1 MSWSRYQE
9 LYTPA
14 GAFAKRVESIT
25 EGNDLASNPNK
36 RPLIPTPGKA
46 PTPTGASRPFWRS
59 RGFWIY
65 LVVLLAINYLI
76 SVVFTSGPSR
86 ITVPYTTFIQQL
98 NADNVKD
105 ITAQSN
111 TIQGDF
117 VKAVTTGS
125 QTGALFQTERPVFAT
140 DNLEALLQQHN
151 VPITA
156 TAPGSGG
163 SPLLNLLLSFG
174 PALLLI
180 GGFLYLSR
188 RMAAAGPG
196 GILGAFGQSKATLY
210 TADSQTRITFDDVA
224 GIEEAKQ
231 DLAEVVDFLKTP
243 EKYQRLGAQIP
254 HGILLVGAP
263 GTGKTLLARAV
274 AGESNRPF
282 FSLSA
287 SEFVEAIVGVG
298 AARVRD
304 LFAKAKAAA
313 PSIIFIDEL
322 DAIGRSR
329 ASSASFG
336 ANDERE
342 QTLNQILTEMDGFTP
357 NQNVVVLAATNR
369 PEVLDPALLR
379 PGRFDRRVTVSPPD
393 RTGREA
399 ILKIHTRRVSLA
411 PDVDLGDIAGATAG
425 FVGADLHNIVNEAAL
440 IAARKGENAVT
451 RADFDE
457 AIERSVLGLRR
468 PIVLGPDEKRLIAY
482 HESGHALMGLLIP
495 GADPVKKLT
504 IVPRGLSLGST
515 YSQPID
521 DRYNYPESY
530 LRGRITLA
538 LGGRAAEEVAYG
550 AVTTGAES
558 DLQQVNQLARSMVAR
573 FGMSPKLGPIN
584 LIQPGD
590 GPATAEHFS
599 EETAKL
605 LDEEVRR
612 IVDECHREAV
622 RLLTENRD
630 RLDRIAEAVL
640 KKDTLDQDEIYAAAG
655 ISKPSDSHP
664 VIAPPLPANGSS
676 RDGDLAKAE
685 VGAGEIRH

>member
-1 MSWSRYQE
+1 
-9 LYTPA
+9 
-14 GAFAKRVESIT
+14 V
-25 EGNDLASNPNK
+25 ASNPTR
-36 RPLIPTPGKA
+36 RPQLPTTRTPGA
-46 PTPTGASRPFWRS
+46 PAGGPAPFWRN

-65 LVVLLAINYLI
+65 LVVLLLLNYLI
-76 SVVFTSGPSR
+76 SVLFTSGPPR
-86 ITVPYTTFIQQL
+86 LTVPYTTFIQQV

-105 ITAQSN
+105 VTAQGNS
-111 TIQGDF
+111 IQGDF
-117 VKAVTTGS
+117 KSSVTYGS
-125 QTGALFQTERPVFAT
+125 ASGAAFQTERPVFAQ

-156 TAPGSGG
+156 TPPGGQSA
-163 SPLLNLLLSFG
+163 LLTLLISFG

-188 RMAAAGPG
+188 RMQTAGPG
-196 GILGAFGQSKATLY
+196 GILGAFGQSRAKLY
-210 TADSQTRITFDDVA
+210 TPDSGPKTTFADVA
-224 GIEEAKQ
+224 GIDEAKQ
-231 DLAEVVDFLKTP
+231 DLAQVVDFLKTP

-254 HGILLVGAP
+254 HGILLVGPP

-274 AGESNRPF
+274 AGEASRPF

-298 AARVRD
+298 ASRVRD
-304 LFAKAKAAA
+304 LFAKAKEAA

-329 ASSASFG
+329 ASSTTFG

-393 RTGREA
+393 RAGREA
-399 ILKIHTRRVSLA
+399 ILKIHTRNLRLA
-411 PDVDLGDIAGATAG
+411 PDVNLGEIAGATAG
-425 FVGADLHNIVNEAAL
+425 FVGADLRNIANEAAL
-440 IAARKGENAVT
+440 LAAQKGEDLVT
-451 RADFDE
+451 QADFDE

-482 HESGHALMGLLIP
+482 HESGHALMGLLVA

-558 DLQQVNQLARSMVAR
+558 DLQQVNQIARSMVAR
-573 FGMSPKLGPIN
+573 FGMSPKLGPLN

-590 GPATAEHFS
+590 GAVAQHFS
-599 EETAKL
+599 EETSRL

-612 IVDECHREAV
+612 IVDECHRDSV
-622 RLLTENRD
+622 RILTENRD
-630 RLDRIAEAVL
+630 RLDRLAEAVL

-655 ISKPSDSHP
+655 ISPPASFHP
-664 VIAPPLPANGSS
+664 TIAPPLPGNGSS
-676 RDGDLAKAE
+676 RDRDLAKDE
-685 VGAGEIRH
+685 VGSEIHR

>member
-1 MSWSRYQE
+1 MASSPTRRPQ
-9 LYTPA
+9 LPTARPPGAPA
-14 GAFAKRVESIT
+14 G
-25 EGNDLASNPNK
+25 G
-36 RPLIPTPGKA
+36 PT
-46 PTPTGASRPFWRS
+46 PFWRN

-65 LVVLLAINYLI
+65 LVVLLLLNYVI
-76 SVVFTSGPSR
+76 SIVFTGGPSR
-86 ITVPYTTFIQQL
+86 MTVSYTTFIEQV
-98 NADNVKD
+98 NSNNVKD

-111 TIQGDF
+111 SIQGDF
-117 VKAVTTGS
+117 KASVTYGS
-125 QTGALFQTERPVFAT
+125 ASGTLFQTERPVFAQ

-151 VPITA
+151 VTVAA
-156 TAPGSGG
+156 TPPGSGQ

-188 RMAAAGPG
+188 RMQTAGPG
-196 GILGAFGQSKATLY
+196 GILGAFGQSRAKLY
-210 TADSQTRITFDDVA
+210 TADSGPRTTFADVA
-224 GIEEAKQ
+224 GIDEAKQ
-231 DLAEVVDFLKTP
+231 DLAQVVDFLKTP

-254 HGILLVGAP
+254 HGILLVGPP

-274 AGESNRPF
+274 AGEASRPF

-304 LFAKAKAAA
+304 LFAKAKEAA

-329 ASSASFG
+329 ASSATFG

-393 RTGREA
+393 RAGREA
-399 ILKIHTRRVSLA
+399 ILKIHTRNLRLA
-411 PDVDLGDIAGATAG
+411 PDVNLGEIAGATAG
-425 FVGADLHNIVNEAAL
+425 FVGADLRNIANEAAL
-440 IAARKGENAVT
+440 LAAQKGEDLVT
-451 RADFDE
+451 QADFDE

-482 HESGHALMGLLIP
+482 HESGHALMGLLVP

-558 DLQQVNQLARSMVAR
+558 DLQQVNQIARSMVAR
-573 FGMSPKLGPIN
+573 FGMSPKLGPLN

-590 GPATAEHFS
+590 GAITQHFS
-599 EETAKL
+599 EETSKL

-612 IVDECHREAV
+612 IVDECHRESV
-622 RLLTENRD
+622 RILTENRD
-630 RLDRIAEAVL
+630 RLDRLAEAVL

-655 ISKPSDSHP
+655 ISPPPSSHP
-664 VIAPPLPANGSS
+664 TIAPPLPGNGSS
-676 RDGDLAKAE
+676 RDRDLAKDE
-685 VGAGEIRH
+685 VGSEIHR

>member
-1 MSWSRYQE
+1 M
-9 LYTPA
+9 
-14 GAFAKRVESIT
+14 
-25 EGNDLASNPNK
+25 ASSPTK
-36 RPLIPTPGKA
+36 RPLIPSSRKA
-46 PTPTGASRPFWRS
+46 PTPAGAPKPFWRS

-76 SVVFTSGPSR
+76 SIVFTSGPSR
-86 ITVPYTTFIQQL
+86 ITVPYTSFIQQV

-111 TIQGDF
+111 SIQGDF
-117 VKAVTTGS
+117 IKSVTTGS
-125 QTGALFQTERPVFAT
+125 ASGTLFQTERPVFAT
-140 DNLEALLQQHN
+140 DNLEALLEQHN

-156 TAPGSGG
+156 TPPGSGG

-188 RMAAAGPG
+188 RMSAAGPG

-210 TADSQTRITFDDVA
+210 TADSGTGITFDDVA
-224 GIEEAKQ
+224 GIDEAKQ

-357 NQNVVVLAATNR
+357 SQNVVVLAATNR

-379 PGRFDRRVTVSPPD
+379 PGRFDRRVTVSAPD
-393 RTGREA
+393 RAGREA
-399 ILKIHTRRVSLA
+399 ILKIHTRNVSLA
-411 PDVDLGDIAGATAG
+411 PGVDLGDIAGATAG

-440 IAARKGENAVT
+440 IAARKGETAVT
-451 RADFDE
+451 REDFDE

-468 PIVLGPDEKRLIAY
+468 PIVLGPDDKRLIAY

-530 LRGRITLA
+530 LRGQITLA

-558 DLQQVNQLARSMVAR
+558 DLQQVNQIARSMVAR
-573 FGMSPKLGPIN
+573 FGMSPKLGPLN
-584 LIQPGD
+584 LTQPGD
-590 GPATAEHFS
+590 GAATTQHFS

-612 IVDECHREAV
+612 IVDECHRESV

-630 RLDRIAEAVL
+630 RLDRLAEAVL

-655 ISKPSDSHP
+655 INKPRSPRP
-664 VIAPPLPANGSS
+664 VIAPALPANGSS
-676 RDGDLAKAE
+676 HDGDLAKDE
-685 VGAGEIRH
+685 VGSEIHRA

>member
-1 MSWSRYQE
+1 
-9 LYTPA
+9 
-14 GAFAKRVESIT
+14 
-25 EGNDLASNPNK
+25 
-36 RPLIPTPGKA
+36 
-46 PTPTGASRPFWRS
+46 
-59 RGFWIY
+59 
-65 LVVLLAINYLI
+65 VLLLANYLI
-76 SVVFTSGPSR
+76 SFVFTSGPPR
-86 ITVPYTTFIQQL
+86 ETVPYTTFIAQV
-98 NADNVKD
+98 NDDNVKD
-105 ITAQSN
+105 ITAQGNS
-111 TIQGDF
+111 IQGDF
-117 VKAVTTGS
+117 KKPVTYGS
-125 QTGALFQTERPVFAT
+125 ASGTPFQTERPVFAT
-140 DNLEALLQQHN
+140 DHLDTLLEQHN

-156 TAPGSGG
+156 TPPGAG
-163 SPLLNLLLSFG
+163 SPLLTLLISFG

-180 GGFLYLSR
+180 GGLLYLSR
-188 RMAAAGPG
+188 RMATAGPG
-196 GILGAFGQSKATLY
+196 KATLY
-210 TADSQTRITFDDVA
+210 KPDEGPRTTFADVA

-329 ASSASFG
+329 ASSATFG

-342 QTLNQILTEMDGFTP
+342 QTLNQILTEMDGFDSSTH
-357 NQNVVVLAATNR
+357 VIVLGATNR
-369 PEVLDPALLR
+369 PDVLDKALLR
-379 PGRFDRRVTVSPPD
+379 PGRFDRRVTVSAPD
-393 RTGREA
+393 KAGREA
-399 ILKIHTRRVSLA
+399 ILRIHTRHVKLA
-411 PDVDLGDIAGATAG
+411 PGVDLGDIAGATAG
-425 FVGADLHNIVNEAAL
+425 FVGADLRNIVNEAAL
-440 IAARKGENAVT
+440 VAARKGEDSVT

-468 PIVLGPDEKRLIAY
+468 PITLGPDERRLIAY
-482 HESGHALMGLLIP
+482 HEGGHALMGLLIP

-530 LRGRITLA
+530 LRGRIILA

-558 DLQQVNQLARSMVAR
+558 DLQQVNQIARSMVAR
-573 FGMSPKLGPIN
+573 YGMSPKLGPLN
-584 LIQPGD
+584 LTQPGD
-590 GPATAEHFS
+590 GATAEHFS
-599 EETAKL
+599 EETARL

-612 IVDECHREAV
+612 IVEECHQEAV

-630 RLDRIAEAVL
+630 RLDRLAEAVL
-640 KKDTLDQDEIYAAAG
+640 KKDTLDQGEIYAATG
-655 ISKPSDSHP
+655 ITPPSSRP
-664 VIAPPLPANGSS
+664 VMAPPLPPNGSS
-676 RDGDLAKAE
+676 KDRDLARDE
-685 VGAGEIRH
+685 VGSEIER

>member
-1 MSWSRYQE
+1 LLPARGTGP
-9 LYTPA
+9 TPA
-14 GAFAKRVESIT
+14 GS
-25 EGNDLASNPNK
+25 P
-36 RPLIPTPGKA
+36 
-46 PTPTGASRPFWRS
+46 RPFWRS

-65 LVVLLAINYLI
+65 LVVLLAINYILTF
-76 SVVFTSGPSR
+76 VFMSGPAR
-86 ITVPYTTFIQQL
+86 ITVPYTTFIQQVS
-98 NADNVKD
+98 ADNVKD
-105 ITAQSN
+105 ITAQANS
-111 TIQGDF
+111 IQGDF
-117 VKAVTTGS
+117 KTAVTSGS
-125 QTGALFQTERPVFAT
+125 ASGTLFQTERPVFAT
-140 DNLEALLQQHN
+140 DNLETLLEQHN

-163 SPLLNLLLSFG
+163 SPLLNILLSFG
-174 PALLLI
+174 PAILLI

-188 RMAAAGPG
+188 RAAGAGPG
-196 GILGAFGQSKATLY
+196 GFLGAFGQSKATLY
-210 TADSQTRITFDDVA
+210 TPDSGTRITFADVA

-322 DAIGRSR
+322 DAIGRAR
-329 ASSASFG
+329 ASSATFG

-379 PGRFDRRVTVSPPD
+379 PGRFDRRVTVNAPD
-393 RTGREA
+393 KAGREA
-399 ILKIHTRRVSLA
+399 ILKIHTRNVSLA

-425 FVGADLHNIVNEAAL
+425 FVGADLRNIVNEAAL
-440 IAARKGENAVT
+440 VAARKGKTAVT
-451 RADFDE
+451 REDFDE

-468 PIVLGPDEKRLIAY
+468 PIVLGADEKRLIAY
-482 HESGHALMGLLIP
+482 HESGHALMGLLVP

-558 DLQQVNQLARSMVAR
+558 DLQQVNQIARSMVAR
-573 FGMSPKLGPIN
+573 FGMSPKLGPLN
-584 LIQPGD
+584 LTQPGD
-590 GPATAEHFS
+590 GAASTEHFS
-599 EETAKL
+599 EETAKI

-612 IVDECHREAV
+612 IVDECHRESV

-630 RLDRIAEAVL
+630 RLDRLAEAVL
-640 KKDTLDQDEIYAAAG
+640 KKDTLDQDEIYAATG
-655 ISKPSDSHP
+655 ISKPPIARP

-676 RDGDLAKAE
+676 RDGDLAKDE
-685 VGAGEIRH
+685 VGSEIHRS

>member
-1 MSWSRYQE
+1 M
-9 LYTPA
+9 
-14 GAFAKRVESIT
+14 
-25 EGNDLASNPNK
+25 ASSPTK
-36 RPLIPTPGKA
+36 RPLIPVPKNTPA
-46 PTPTGASRPFWRS
+46 PAGRPAPFWRN

-65 LVVLLAINYLI
+65 LLVLLALNYLI
-76 SVVFTSGPSR
+76 TFVFMSGPSR
-86 ITVPYTTFIQQL
+86 VTVPYTTFIQQL
-98 NADNVKD
+98 NGDNVKD
-105 ITAQSN
+105 ITAQGNS
-111 TIQGDF
+111 IQGDF
-117 VKAVTTGS
+117 KKSVTYGTASG
-125 QTGALFQTERPVFAT
+125 TLFQTERPVFAT
-140 DNLEALLQQHN
+140 DNLEALLEQHN
-151 VPITA
+151 VPISA
-156 TAPGSGG
+156 TPPGTGG

-188 RMAAAGPG
+188 RMSSAGPG
-196 GILGAFGQSKATLY
+196 GILGAFGQSRAQLY
-210 TADSQTRITFDDVA
+210 TPDSGPRTTFADVA
-224 GIEEAKQ
+224 GIDEAKQ

-254 HGILLVGAP
+254 HGVLLVGPP

-329 ASSASFG
+329 ASSATFG

-393 RTGREA
+393 RAGREA
-399 ILKIHTRRVSLA
+399 ILRIHTRHVKLA
-411 PDVDLGDIAGATAG
+411 PGVDLGDIAGATAG
-425 FVGADLHNIVNEAAL
+425 FVGADLRNIVNEAAL
-440 IAARKGENAVT
+440 IAARKGRDAVT
-451 RADFDE
+451 RDDFDE

-468 PIVLGPDEKRLIAY
+468 PITLGADERRLIAY
-482 HESGHALMGLLIP
+482 HEGGHALMGLLIP

-558 DLQQVNQLARSMVAR
+558 DLQQVNQIARSMVAR
-573 FGMSPKLGPIN
+573 FGMSPRLGPLN
-584 LIQPGD
+584 LTQPGD
-590 GPATAEHFS
+590 GAPAQHFS

-612 IVDECHREAV
+612 IVEECHREAV
-622 RLLTENRD
+622 RLLTENRE
-630 RLDRIAEAVL
+630 RLDRLAEAVL
-640 KKDTLDQDEIYAAAG
+640 KKDTLDQDEIYAVTG
-655 ISKPSDSHP
+655 ISRPPSARP
-664 VIAPPLPANGSS
+664 VIAPPLPPNGSS
-676 RDGDLAKAE
+676 KDRDLAHEE
-685 VGAGEIRH
+685 VGSEIER

>member
-1 MSWSRYQE
+1 MASSPTKRP
-9 LYTPA
+9 LLPGRGNAPAPA
-14 GAFAKRVESIT
+14 GAPK
-25 EGNDLASNPNK
+25 
-36 RPLIPTPGKA
+36 
-46 PTPTGASRPFWRS
+46 PFWRN

-76 SVVFTSGPSR
+76 SIVFTSGPSR

-105 ITAQSN
+105 ITAQANS
-111 TIQGDF
+111 IQGDF
-117 VKAVTTGS
+117 TKPVTYGS
-125 QTGALFQTERPVFAT
+125 VSGTLFQTERPAFAT
-140 DNLEALLQQHN
+140 DNLEATLEQHN

-156 TAPGSGG
+156 KPPGSGG

-188 RMAAAGPG
+188 RTAGAGPG
-196 GILGAFGQSKATLY
+196 GFLGAFGQSKATLY
-210 TADSQTRITFDDVA
+210 TPDSGSRITFADVA

-231 DLAEVVDFLKTP
+231 DLAEVVDFLKMP

-329 ASSASFG
+329 ASSATFG

-379 PGRFDRRVTVSPPD
+379 PGRFDRRVTVNAPD
-393 RTGREA
+393 KAGREA
-399 ILKIHTRRVSLA
+399 ILKIHTRNVALA

-425 FVGADLHNIVNEAAL
+425 FVGADLRNIVNEAAL
-440 IAARKGENAVT
+440 VAARKGKTAVT
-451 RADFDE
+451 REDFDE

-468 PIVLGPDEKRLIAY
+468 PIVLGADEKRLIAY
-482 HESGHALMGLLIP
+482 HESGHALMGLLVP
-495 GADPVKKLT
+495 GTDPVKKLT

-558 DLQQVNQLARSMVAR
+558 DLQQVNQIARSMVAR
-573 FGMSPKLGPIN
+573 FGMSPKLGPLN
-584 LIQPGD
+584 LTQPGD
-590 GPATAEHFS
+590 GAASTEHFS
-599 EETAKL
+599 EETAKI

-612 IVDECHREAV
+612 IVEECHREAV

-630 RLDRIAEAVL
+630 RLDHLAEAVL

-655 ISKPSDSHP
+655 ISKPATARP
-664 VIAPPLPANGSS
+664 GIAPALPANGSS
-676 RDGDLAKAE
+676 HDGDLAKDE
-685 VGAGEIRH
+685 VGSEIKRA

>member
-1 MSWSRYQE
+1 LATSPTKRP
-9 LYTPA
+9 LLPARGTGPTPA
-14 GAFAKRVESIT
+14 GS
-25 EGNDLASNPNK
+25 P
-36 RPLIPTPGKA
+36 
-46 PTPTGASRPFWRS
+46 RPFWRN

-65 LVVLLAINYLI
+65 LIVLLAINYLI
-76 SVVFTSGPSR
+76 SVVFTSGPAR
-86 ITVPYTTFIQQL
+86 ITVPYTTFIQQV

-105 ITAQSN
+105 ITAQTNS
-111 TIQGDF
+111 IQGDF
-117 VKAVTTGS
+117 KTSVTSGS
-125 QTGALFQTERPVFAT
+125 ASGTLFQTERPVFAT
-140 DNLEALLQQHN
+140 DNLETLLEQHN

-163 SPLLNLLLSFG
+163 SPLLNILLSFG
-174 PALLLI
+174 PAILLI

-188 RMAAAGPG
+188 RTAGAGPG
-196 GILGAFGQSKATLY
+196 GFLGAFGQSKATLY
-210 TADSQTRITFDDVA
+210 TADSGTRITFADVA

-231 DLAEVVDFLKTP
+231 DLAEVVDFLKMP

-329 ASSASFG
+329 ASSATFG

-379 PGRFDRRVTVSPPD
+379 PGRFDRRVTVNAPD
-393 RTGREA
+393 KAGREA
-399 ILKIHTRRVSLA
+399 ILKIHTRNVSLA

-425 FVGADLHNIVNEAAL
+425 FVGADLRNIVNEAAL
-440 IAARKGENAVT
+440 VAARKGKTAVT
-451 RADFDE
+451 REDFDE

-468 PIVLGPDEKRLIAY
+468 PIVLGADEKRLIAY
-482 HESGHALMGLLIP
+482 HESGHALMGLLVP

-558 DLQQVNQLARSMVAR
+558 DLQQVNQIARSMVAR
-573 FGMSPKLGPIN
+573 FGMSPKLGPLN
-584 LIQPGD
+584 LTQPGD
-590 GPATAEHFS
+590 GAASTEHFS
-599 EETAKL
+599 EETAKI

-612 IVDECHREAV
+612 IVDECHRESV

-630 RLDRIAEAVL
+630 RLDRLAEAVL
-640 KKDTLDQDEIYAAAG
+640 KKDTLDQDEIYAATG
-655 ISKPSDSHP
+655 ISKPAIARP
-664 VIAPPLPANGSS
+664 VIAPPLPGNGSS
-676 RDGDLAKAE
+676 RDGDLAKDEIGAE
-685 VGAGEIRH
+685 IHRS